1 MLGIKV
7 QTVMLR
13 NMLTAALLRAKPHLG
28 GPLMRCAGQDID
40 PQTN

>member
-1 MLGIKV
+1 MKN
-7 QTVMLR
+7 QTVTLR
-13 NMLTAALLRAKPHLG
+13 NMLTATLLRTKPPLG